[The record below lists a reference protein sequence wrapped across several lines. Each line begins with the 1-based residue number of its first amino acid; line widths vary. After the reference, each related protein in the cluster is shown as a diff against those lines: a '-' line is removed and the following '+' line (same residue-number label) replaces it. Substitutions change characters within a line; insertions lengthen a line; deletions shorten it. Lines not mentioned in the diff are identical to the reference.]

1 MRVGARVLVG
11 RTGCSATH
19 FVVSVLTSPRA
30 WSVCHRITDA
40 VLCGCQASPG
50 EQAVVRAHWSGLA
63 AHDVVPPCFG
73 VVVGLAKEPD
83 FCRSSTG
90 GWAHRSRPHPPT
102 EQLTWRTR
110 RRRAVERRADWLS
123 CLRVR
128 ATFLVC
134 CHCPLHYL
142 VSNGHLCPSATLK
155 PFRAVFSPKSAP
167 WPRFVPPR
175 PLQAA
180 HQAPRDPLS
189 KSCHQWSTRSRSS
202 TRVSTWRVSLALSP
216 RAPFRR
222 FAAR

>member
-1 MRVGARVLVG
+1 VGVRRRRVSR
-11 RTGCSATH
+11 
-19 FVVSVLTSPRA
+19 P
-30 WSVCHRITDA
+30 
-40 VLCGCQASPG
+40 
-50 EQAVVRAHWSGLA
+50 WSGHTGLVWRRMTWCCHALA
-63 AHDVVPPCFG
+63 SSSG
-73 VVVGLAKEPD
+73 WRRSRS

-102 EQLTWRTR
+102 EQLTWWTR

-155 PFRAVFSPKSAP
+155 PFRAVSSPKAAP